1 MPFWRRDQF
10 DAARDWTGMA
20 DAPSLAAADT
30 WLRYDGTAAAG
41 HLYSA
46 STKGYVNL
54 VRVRVGPNPNP
65 EP

>member
-20 DAPSLAAADT
+20 DAPSLASADT
-30 WLRYDGTAAAG
+30 WLRYDGTATAG

-46 STKGYVNL
+46 ATKVLALIRTRLDSGS
-54 VRVRVGPNPNP
+54 GSGSD
-65 EP
+65 